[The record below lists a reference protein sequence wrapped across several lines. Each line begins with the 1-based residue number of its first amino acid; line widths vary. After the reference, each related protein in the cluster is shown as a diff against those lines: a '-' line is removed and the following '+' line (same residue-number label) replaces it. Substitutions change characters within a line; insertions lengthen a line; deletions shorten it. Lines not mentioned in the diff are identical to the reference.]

1 MRRELFTAAH
11 KDFRAL
17 VRTFLEREVLPR
29 YPDWE
34 RAGAVDRDVWLTA
47 GKHGLLGMDLAVEYG
62 GGGADDYRYHVVL
75 AEEFAAARVHAPA
88 LSLHNE
94 VVGAYLKALATPEQR
109 ARWLPGF
116 CSGELVTAIAIT
128 EPDAGSDL
136 TRLRTTA
143 RPDGRG
149 FRLTGRKTFI
159 SHGELADLV
168 LVLARTGERDTDFGL
183 LAVERTAAGFAV
195 GKRIDKLGMRALD
208 TVEMAFEDVAV
219 PAANVVGRPSR
230 AMGYLLRHLKQ
241 ERLWIAVSALAGAER
256 VFADTVDYC
265 RVRAVSG
272 GPLTALQHTRFVL
285 AELATELSVART
297 FTDRCVA
304 AHVDDM
310 LGADEA
316 AMAKWWNTELAQ
328 RVTDRCLQLH
338 GGYGY
343 THEFAVGRAFVDSRV
358 QTIYGGTTEV
368 MKETIAQSLI

>member
-11 KDFRAL
+11 EDFRAL

-34 RAGAVDRDVWLTA
+34 RAGAVDRDVWRAA
-47 GKHGLLGMDLAVEYG
+47 GKHGLLGMDLALEYG

-75 AEEFAAARVHAPA
+75 AEEFAAAGVHAPA

-109 ARWLPGF
+109 TRWLPGF
-116 CSGELVTAIAIT
+116 CSGELITAIAIT

-168 LVLARTGERDTDFGL
+168 LVLAKTGKRDTDFGL
-183 LAVERTAAGFAV
+183 FAVERTAAGFAV

-208 TVEMAFEDVAV
+208 TVEMVFEDVSV
-219 PAANVVGRPSR
+219 PAANVVGHPGR

-256 VFADTVDYC
+256 VFADTVGYC
-265 RVRAVSG
+265 RVREVSG

-304 AHVDDM
+304 AHADDM

-328 RVTDRCLQLH
+328 RTTDRCLQLH

>member
-1 MRRELFTAAH
+1 MRRELFTVAH
-11 KDFRAL
+11 EDFRAV

-34 RAGAVDRDVWLTA
+34 RAGTVGRDVWRAA
-47 GKHGLLGMDLAVEYG
+47 GEQGLLGMDMPAEHG

-75 AEEFAAARVHAPA
+75 AEEFAAAGVHAPA

-94 VVGAYLKALATPEQR
+94 VVGAYLKELATPGQR

-116 CSGELVTAIAIT
+116 CSGELITAIAIT

-136 TRLRTTA
+136 TRLRTAA
-143 RPDGRG
+143 RPDGEG

-168 LVLARTGERDTDFGL
+168 LVLARTGERGTDLGL
-183 LAVERTAAGFAV
+183 LAVERTATGFAT
-195 GKRIDKLGMRALD
+195 GRRIDKLGMRALD
-208 TVEMAFEDVAV
+208 TVELVFDDVAV
-219 PAANVVGRPSR
+219 PAANVVGRPGR

-256 VFADTVDYC
+256 VFADTVAYC
-265 RVRAVSG
+265 RVREVSG
-272 GPLTALQHTRFVL
+272 GPLTAFQNTRFVL
-285 AELATELSVART
+285 AELATELAVART

-304 AHVDDM
+304 AHADGA
-310 LGADEA
+310 LAADEA
-316 AMAKWWNTELAQ
+316 AMVKWWNTELAQ
-328 RVTDRCLQLH
+328 RTTDRCLQLH

-343 THEFAVGRAFVDSRV
+343 THELAVGRAFVDSRV
-358 QTIYGGTTEV
+358 RTIYGGTTEV